1 MGMATLQGTP
11 LLCRPASPFPGPAVA
26 MPSAAGCPLGQD
38 PGFWRGEGGDHLVP
52 APARLCK
59 PPLPAGGH
67 GLLPRREAK
76 AWLTCPQRPVCSGD
90 ETSRGSAVPDRYRL
104 VLPLG
109 KGMPLSEV

>member
-1 MGMATLQGTP
+1 MGKVGTS
-11 LLCRPASPFPGPAVA
+11 SP
-26 MPSAAGCPLGQD
+26 
-38 PGFWRGEGGDHLVP
+38 P

-59 PPLPAGGH
+59 PPLPAGDR